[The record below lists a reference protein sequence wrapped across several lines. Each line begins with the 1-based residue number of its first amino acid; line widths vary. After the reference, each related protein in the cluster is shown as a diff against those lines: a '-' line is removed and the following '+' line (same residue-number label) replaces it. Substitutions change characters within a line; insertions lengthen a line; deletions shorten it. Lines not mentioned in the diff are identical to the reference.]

1 MIISWSKPKYSF
13 KRSDNY
19 FRLEILILVRFI
31 FNHSYW
37 KMVGGCRSVF
47 FLCREKDF
55 IINLPHFGSHPELQQ
70 FSIPI
75 KLCQCSFGRFMLF
88 LFLLKIRI
96 LYIYRYISYF
106 LCLLHIWVRVE
117 YKVIFRCDWFY
128 WLSQIFYWLFFKLV
142 LLIFPIHW

>member
-47 FLCREKDF
+47 FLCSEKDF

-88 LFLLKIRI
+88 SFSFKNSNSLHI
-96 LYIYRYISYF
+96 YIYIYANNILSYF
-106 LCLLHIWVRVE
+106 LCLLNIWVRVE
-117 YKVIFRCDWFY
+117 YIVTFRCDWF
-128 WLSQIFYWLFFKLV
+128 
-142 LLIFPIHW
+142 